1 MKKAA
6 SKGLLMDCQMVA
18 ITGTGSEDAGGQQ
31 GTAIVMGPRFMEE
44 KYYQESPAEDLTLA
58 KMLVRPGNQFLDDPV
73 MKDEALLTAANYGSV
88 KKVFVVAKADESSTE
103 EMQRWMVE
111 MSPGTEVE
119 EIAGADHAVMNSK
132 ATELCEVLGRIASR
146 CD

>member
-1 MKKAA
+1 MRRDA
-6 SKGLLMDCQMVA
+6 SEGLLMDCELVP
-18 ITGTGSEDAGGQQ
+18 ITGTGSEGAGGQQ
-31 GTAIVMGPRFMEE
+31 STAIVMGPRFMEE

-132 ATELCEVLGRIASR
+132 ATELCDVLGRIASR